1 MKQSCLFLLFLVTTS
16 CDYFDVKKTSSEAI
30 LNEELKT
37 FNWSEVDE
45 YPSFSICE
53 SEASKAAKK
62 GCFQN
67 TLIQAI
73 TENIKTDTIVVSQ
86 NLSDTLVIKFQ
97 ISDKGKLS
105 VLDFKVDSIV
115 LSEIPNIRQLIN
127 SGLDSLPRIYPA
139 IKRGQQV
146 KTEFTLPVVI
156 QVH

>member
-53 SEASKAAKK
+53 SEASKTAKK
-62 GCFQN
+62 RCFQN

-73 TENIKTDTIVVSQ
+73 TENIQIDTIVVSQ

-115 LSEIPNIRQLIN
+115 LSEIPKIRQLIN

>member
-1 MKQSCLFLLFLVTTS
+1 MKYSCLFLLFLVITS

-53 SEASKAAKK
+53 SEPSKAAKK
-62 GCFQN
+62 SCFQN
-67 TLIQAI
+67 TLVQAI
-73 TENIKTDTIVVSQ
+73 TENIKTDTIIVSQ

-105 VLDFKVDSIV
+105 VLDFKVDSIA

-156 QVH
+156 QIH